1 MKRNTWNK
9 IAIAFCLVALVACKS
24 KKLVVVNR
32 PTTPGVDSAALKE
45 NTMRARLEAIRA
57 KQVTFNTFT
66 GKAKTKLDIN
76 GNSNDVTL
84 NIRMA
89 RDQKIWVSITAII
102 GIEVARAQITPD
114 SIIVVNRLQNV
125 YLKKPFSYVYTYA
138 SRQVT
143 FKTLQ
148 ALLLGNAI
156 PEVVN
161 NNNGDFTT
169 QGNNI
174 ILSGKLQDL
183 VYKLLLG
190 PDMKV
195 TQTNLANQFGGKSLQ
210 VANNIFIQADN
221 RVIPSQIDISSAAGD
236 KKIKLN
242 LRYTQAEFDKP
253 LEYPFSIPKS
263 YEAAN

>member
-1 MKRNTWNK
+1 MRRNILNK
-9 IAIAFCLVALVACKS
+9 IAVAFCLIALVACKS

-32 PTTPGVDSAALKE
+32 PTATADSAAINKE
-45 NTMRARLEAIRA
+45 NSVRAKLAAIRS
-57 KQVTFNTFT
+57 KQVSFNTFS
-66 GKAKTKLDIN
+66 GKAKAKLDVN

-84 NIRMA
+84 NIRIA
-89 RDQKIWVSITAII
+89 RDQKIWISITAIL
-102 GIEVARAQITPD
+102 GVEVARAQITPD
-114 SIIVVNRLQNV
+114 SIIVVNRLQGV

-138 SRQVT
+138 SRQVN

-148 ALLLGNAI
+148 SLLVGNAM
-156 PEVVN
+156 PELLN
-161 NNNGDFTT
+161 ANADFSAEGSNTAVRGT
-169 QGNNI
+169 
-174 ILSGKLQDL
+174 LQDL

-195 TQTNLANQFGGKSLQ
+195 TQTNLSSQSAGQSLQ
-210 VANNIFIQADN
+210 VANKVFIQADN
-221 RVIPSQIDISSAAGD
+221 RVIPSQIDISSSAGN
-236 KKIKLN
+236 KKIQVN